1 MAKLDIQECRFCGTD
16 NEDDLVFSN
25 NGLCT
30 DCQFDERAVSS
41 TNWDDGLPFN

>member
-16 NEDDLVFSN
+16 NEDDLVFSK

-30 DCQFDERAVSS
+30 GCQADEHTAAGS
-41 TNWDDGLPFN
+41 NWDDGLPFN